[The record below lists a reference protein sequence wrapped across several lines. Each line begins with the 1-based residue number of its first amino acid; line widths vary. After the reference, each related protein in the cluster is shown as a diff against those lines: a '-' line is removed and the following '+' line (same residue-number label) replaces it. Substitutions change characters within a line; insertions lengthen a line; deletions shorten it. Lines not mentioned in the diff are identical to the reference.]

1 MELKETTRIKKI
13 LSILYNAYPAVK
25 TQLKH
30 RTPFELLVATIL
42 SAQCTDRQVNSVT
55 GELFRRC
62 PTPHRMAK
70 ASLTDL
76 ETLVH
81 STGFYK
87 NKARHI
93 KNCAGTIENR
103 FGGEV
108 PRTMDELLTLP
119 GVGRKTANL
128 VLSVAFG
135 IPGIVVDTHVAR
147 LSRRL
152 GLSAHKDPAKIEA
165 DLAAKIPKE
174 SWEDLCLRL
183 IYHGRAVCTARRP
196 GCPACP
202 LRTVCPGGREVKGP
216 KSKVQDRRMKSI

>member
-1 MELKETTRIKKI
+1 MQLKETTRIHKI
-13 LSILYNAYPAVK
+13 LTILNEIYPVVK

-30 RTPFELLVATIL
+30 SNPFELLVATIL

-55 GELFRRC
+55 GELFRRF
-62 PTPHRMAK
+62 PTPRGMAD
-70 ASLTDL
+70 APLAEL

-81 STGFYK
+81 ATGFYK

-93 KNCAGTIENR
+93 KNCAGAVENHFAGR
-103 FGGEV
+103 V

-152 GLSAHKDPAKIEA
+152 GLSPHKDPVKIEA

-174 SWEDLCLRL
+174 GWEPLCLRL

-196 GCPACP
+196 ECQECP
-202 LRTVCPGGREVKGP
+202 LRTVCPSETRP
-216 KSKVQDRRMKSI
+216 KTEG

>member
-1 MELKETTRIKKI
+1 MHQKETTRINKI
-13 LSILYNAYPAVK
+13 ISILNSTYPTVA

-30 RTPFELLVATIL
+30 RNPFELLVATIL

-55 GELFRRC
+55 GELFRKF
-62 PTPHRMAK
+62 PTPRSMAG
-70 ASLTDL
+70 APAAEL
-76 ETLVH
+76 EGLVYA
-81 STGFYK
+81 TGFYK

-93 KNCAGTIENR
+93 KNCAGALENR

-108 PRTMDELLTLP
+108 PRSMEGLLALP

-135 IPGIVVDTHVAR
+135 MPGIVVDTHVAR

-152 GLSAHKDPAKIEA
+152 GLSSHKNPVKIETDIA
-165 DLAAKIPKE
+165 TKIPKE
-174 SWEDLCLRL
+174 SWEALCLRL

-196 GCPACP
+196 DCPACQ
-202 LRTVCPGGREVKGP
+202 LQHLCPYEGP
-216 KSKVQDRRMKSI
+216 STRAFV